1 MEAKETQPV
10 TEVIALTGE
19 AGSGKSAAASHLM
32 ETFGYE
38 PVKFAFPL
46 KVMLRAYYGTQGLEP
61 EEIERRIEGDLKEEP
76 DPYLNGHTPR
86 HAMETLGTEW
96 GRICM
101 GDTFWIDAWRRKALQ
116 HPKVVVDD
124 CRFDNEAQEVR
135 SLSGEVIRLRPKER
149 RRKRS
154 KHAAERGI
162 DDSLVD
168 FEIANDG
175 TLDDLRAKLTEIIY
189 PAIGE
194 TFGELK

>member
-1 MEAKETQPV
+1 MEAKETQRV
-10 TEVIALTGE
+10 TEVVGLTGE

-32 ETFGYE
+32 KTFGYE

-46 KVMLRAYYGTQGLEP
+46 KVMLRAYYDTQGLLP

-116 HPKVVVDD
+116 YSKVVVDD
-124 CRFDNEAQEVR
+124 CRFDNEAQAIKD
-135 SLSGEVIRLRPKER
+135 LSGDVIRLKPKKR

-154 KHAAERGI
+154 NHSAEKGV

-168 FEIANDG
+168 FEIKNDG
-175 TLDDLRAKLTEIIY
+175 TLGDLRAALTEIIW
-189 PAIGE
+189 PSAPE
-194 TFGELK
+194 TFGSLK